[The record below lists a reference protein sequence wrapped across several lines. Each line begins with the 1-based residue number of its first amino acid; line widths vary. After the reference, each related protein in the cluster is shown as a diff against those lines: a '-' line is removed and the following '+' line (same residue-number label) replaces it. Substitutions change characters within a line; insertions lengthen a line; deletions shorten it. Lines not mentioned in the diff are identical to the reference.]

1 MSPPTIQLSIQIG
14 LTLILGLSIFWVRPL
29 LVSFIS
35 RYKKN
40 PRRSRRRVAYIQKVF
55 NLLVYAGGFAGFTLI
70 WGIDIKGLFIF
81 ASSFFALVGI
91 AFFASWSV
99 LSNVT
104 AGVIL
109 FFSFPHRM
117 GDKIKILDGDNSLE
131 GVVVDITMF
140 TLQLEDESHHILT
153 IPNNLLIQKAVLNL
167 GEADENRRRP
177 SP

>member
-1 MSPPTIQLSIQIG
+1 MSPSTIQISIQIG
-14 LTLILGLSIFWVRPL
+14 LTLVLGLSLFWARPL
-29 LVSFIS
+29 VTTFMSS
-35 RYKKN
+35 YKDS
-40 PRRSRRRVAYIQKVF
+40 PRRSRRRIAYIQKLF
-55 NLLVYAGGFAGFTLI
+55 NFMVYAMGFAGFTLI
-70 WGIDIKGLFIF
+70 WGLDIKGLFIF

-117 GDKIKILDGDNSLE
+117 GDKLRILDGENTME
-131 GVVVDITMF
+131 GVLVDITIF
-140 TLQLEDESHHILT
+140 NLQLEDENGHTLT

-167 GEADENRRRP
+167 GEPD
-177 SP
+177 